1 MFTLPLAKETCEQG
15 LACAHFVP
23 SYAKHMWKSTLRTFR
38 EYGAD
43 TTVIVPC
50 STFQIV
56 QTWVELREV
65 LPRANGLVSSSLF
78 LSNVELIQVAHYG
91 KKQDMYSAEDSTIN
105 LMLVWTSPTATQGK
119 RVSRKPG

>member
-1 MFTLPLAKETCEQG
+1 MKFTLPLAKETCEQG

-23 SYAKHMWKSTLRTFR
+23 SSAKHMWKSTLRTFR

-56 QTWVELREV
+56 QTWVELRSLTEGERLV
-65 LPRANGLVSSSLF
+65 VSSSSF
-78 LSNVELIQVAHYG
+78 LSNV
-91 KKQDMYSAEDSTIN
+91 
-105 LMLVWTSPTATQGK
+105 
-119 RVSRKPG
+119 